1 MTHRN
6 MNRLPR
12 WIAMVFLLAGV
23 AHLPSDATAAEA
35 ITIFMIGDSTM
46 ADKAVIPENPER
58 GWGQLLSLYFNSNV
72 TVDNH
77 AAGGRS
83 SKNFRSEGRWDVVL
97 QRIRP
102 GDFVIIQF
110 GHNDEKS
117 DQARHTDPFGTYTDN
132 LRRYAKEASEL
143 GAIPILATPVVRRN
157 FDVEGVLQP
166 THGDYPDA
174 VRKLANEIE
183 VPLLEMTHRS
193 RELIERLGRERS
205 KQLFI
210 WTVPGEY
217 SRFPTGN
224 SDNTHFNA
232 LGATRM
238 CDLVV
243 AEIQEKIPEL
253 AVHLKTRR

>member
-12 WIAMVFLLAGV
+12 WIAMVALLSSV

-46 ADKAVIPENPER
+46 ADKPLIPENPER
-58 GWGQLLSLYFNSNV
+58 GWGQLLTLYFSPNV
-72 TVDNH
+72 TIDNH
-77 AAGGRS
+77 AANGRS
-83 SKNFRSEGRWDVVL
+83 SKSFRSEGRWDVVL
-97 QRIRP
+97 QRIQP
-102 GDFVIIQF
+102 GDYVIIQF

-117 DQARHTDPFGTYTDN
+117 DQARHTDPFGTYTEN
-132 LRRYAKEASEL
+132 LRRFAREASEL

-157 FDVEGVLQP
+157 FDDEGILQP

-174 VRKLANEIE
+174 VRKLANEID
-183 VPLLEMTHRS
+183 VPLLDMTLRS
-193 RELIERLGRERS
+193 RELLERLGKERS
-205 KQLFI
+205 EQLFI

-217 SRFPTGN
+217 SRFPKGN

-243 AEIQEKIPEL
+243 ADIQAKIPEL
-253 AVHLKTRR
+253 AVQLKSSR